1 MKRIDSVNARPDANG
16 AGKPGFHD
24 NADAPGQDATYVN
37 PSWCN
42 AIQEELA
49 NAIEGFG
56 QPLSPSNNAQLF
68 TVLFAL
74 AGRIQLLENK
84 VYEDVRVGSVFITT
98 IPFANS
104 PAVRAHKGYGRW
116 QRLGDGHALVT
127 RALDGNPI
135 APGWMFELGGT
146 GGEYKHLQTLDELV
160 GHKHGQAPFDKFGS
174 IAAET
179 TQGTPA
185 SFDSKEVWSEYAC
198 GWMSS
203 ADWFNATEKFVG
215 GNQPFNVVQPSLVVD
230 VWLRLPDEPNELEPT
245 YAITAN
251 RATMLTGET
260 VIFTLDTT
268 NLNLGATVAWQIIG
282 VSGDDIQPSNLFGSF
297 VVNASGRA
305 TYTVKAI
312 NQGSL
317 TFSLVNVPNKFVT
330 VEIEQSSE
338 PESPYDKYP
347 VAEWF
352 YQSGSQYIQLRDNTT
367 IDSRESHVTDYNRKL
382 TSLLTTQIYA
392 CIHVIKTL
400 DATITEETYQLPVVT
415 DYKGLVVTQLINNI
429 GNTDLVAGE
438 TMSIYIGYY
447 TEEQNPIQIPLQP
460 EGTIGGIIHEFH
472 FE

>member
-24 NADAPGQDATYVN
+24 NADVPGQDATYVN

-116 QRLGDGHALVT
+116 QRLGDGHTLVT
-127 RALDGNPI
+127 RALEGNPT

-160 GHKHGQAPFDKFGS
+160 GHKHSVGPYDKFGS
-174 IAAET
+174 IAAESGKGT
-179 TQGTPA
+179 TGA
-185 SFDSKEVWSEYAC
+185 VDRREIWSELGIA
-198 GWMSS
+198 GLNSN
-203 ADWFNATEKFVG
+203 DWDLATEKYVG
-215 GNQPFNVVQPSLVVD
+215 GNQPFNVIQPSLVVD
-230 VWLRLPDEPNELEPT
+230 VWLRLPDIPNELEPT
-245 YAITAN
+245 YTLTAN
-251 RATMLTGET
+251 RTTMLTGET

-268 NLNLGATVAWQIIG
+268 NLNLGATVGWQIIG

-297 VVNASGRA
+297 VINASGRA
-305 TYTVKAI
+305 TYSLKAI
-312 NQGSL
+312 NAGEL
-317 TFSLVNVPNKFVT
+317 TFSLVNVANKFVT
-330 VEIEQSSE
+330 IDVSESSE

-352 YQSGSQYIQLRDNTT
+352 YQSGNQYIQLRDNTT
-367 IDSRESHVTDYNRKL
+367 IDSRESHVTDYHRKL
-382 TSLLTTQIYA
+382 TSLLSTEIYA
-392 CIHVIKTL
+392 CIHVVKTL
-400 DATITEETYQLPVVT
+400 DATVNEATYQGAVVT

-429 GNTDLVAGE
+429 GNTDLAAGE

-447 TEEQNPIQIPLQP
+447 TEEQNPIQTPLQP
-460 EGTIGGIIHEFH
+460 EGTIGGVIHEFH

>member
-1 MKRIDSVNARPDANG
+1 MKRIDSVNARPDVNG

-24 NADAPGQDATYVN
+24 NADMPGQDATYVS

-127 RALDGNPI
+127 RALDGNLS
-135 APGWMFELGGT
+135 APDWMFELGGT
-146 GGEYKHLQTLDELV
+146 GGEYKHLQTLDEMV
-160 GHKHGQAPFDKFGS
+160 GHKHSEAPYDKLAS
-174 IAAET
+174 IAAESGK
-179 TQGTPA
+179 GTPG
-185 SFDSKEVWSEYAC
+185 SVDRKEIWSELGIA
-198 GWMSS
+198 GLSS
-203 ADWFNATEKFVG
+203 NDWVLATEKVVG
-215 GNQPFNVVQPSLVVD
+215 GNHPFNVIQPSLVVD
-230 VWLRLPDEPNELEPT
+230 VWLRLPDIPNELEPT
-245 YAITAN
+245 YSLTAN
-251 RATMLTGET
+251 RTMMLTGDT

-282 VSGDDIQPSNLFGSF
+282 VSGDDIQPNNLFGSF

-305 TYTVKAI
+305 TYALKAI
-312 NQGSL
+312 NEGEL

-330 VEIEQSSE
+330 VAIESSSQ

-352 YQSGSQYIQLRDNTT
+352 YQSGDQYIQLRDNTT
-367 IDSRESHVTDYNRKL
+367 IDSRESHVSDYNRKL

-392 CIHVIKTL
+392 CIHVVKTL
-400 DATITEETYQLPVVT
+400 GATIAEETYQLPVVT
-415 DYKGLVVTQLINNI
+415 DYKGLVVTQLINSI
-429 GNTDLVAGE
+429 GNTDLAAGE

-460 EGTIGGIIHEFH
+460 EGTISGIIHEFH